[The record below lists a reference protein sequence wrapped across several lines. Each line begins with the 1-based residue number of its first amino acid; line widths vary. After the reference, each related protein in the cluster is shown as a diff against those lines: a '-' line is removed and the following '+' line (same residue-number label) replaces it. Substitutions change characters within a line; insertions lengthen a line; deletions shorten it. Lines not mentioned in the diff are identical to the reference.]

1 MQELLYLSA
10 SLLPDWPSQ
19 AHECIQVGLLEAVT
33 VCKQKAMLLQQT
45 QVKDVL
51 SYSCASRLSACFTA
65 KHSKRYILQPKPAVR
80 S

>member
-1 MQELLYLSA
+1 
-10 SLLPDWPSQ
+10 
-19 AHECIQVGLLEAVT
+19 
-33 VCKQKAMLLQQT
+33 MLLQQT